1 MIVTRSVLV
10 IEPDDDDR
18 GGFANTL
25 RHAGLIVD
33 SAADPTRGLAS
44 IVSNCYAMV
53 IVDPLTP
60 GLNPAALIET
70 LRQTAP
76 RPVTLVMIDR
86 LDPVSGFSADVIHGY
101 IRRDTAR
108 DQLAELIRDCLA
120 ALRECGTGSQPVRRP
135 DAGIPNYH

>member
-1 MIVTRSVLV
+1 MIGTRSVLV

-18 GGFANTL
+18 GGFAGTL
-25 RHAGLIVD
+25 RSKGVIVD
-33 SAADPTRGLAS
+33 SASAPGS
-44 IVSNCYAMV
+44 IAFNRYAMV

-76 RPVTLVMIDR
+76 RPMTLVMIDH
-86 LDPVSGFSADVIHGY
+86 LDPVRGFGADVIHGY
-101 IRRDTAR
+101 IRRDTEG